1 MGVRGTSV
9 LGFAAIIITVEEDEV
24 EGRRRRGGRKREC
37 AWQKANHALRNL
49 SWSFQLGPELLSWHF
64 SSS

>member
-24 EGRRRRGGRKREC
+24 EGRRRGRVRGTLFGRKQITHC
-37 AWQKANHALRNL
+37 AI
-49 SWSFQLGPELLSWHF
+49 
-64 SSS
+64 